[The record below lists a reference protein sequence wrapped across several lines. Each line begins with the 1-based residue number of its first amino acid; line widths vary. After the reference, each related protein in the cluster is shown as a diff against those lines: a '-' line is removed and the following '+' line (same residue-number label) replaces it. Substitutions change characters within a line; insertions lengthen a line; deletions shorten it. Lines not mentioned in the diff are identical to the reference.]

1 MINNDYLVD
10 TEWCD
15 DSGTNCDFLPIKDHP
30 HLGFKNF
37 KYKHIAEQY
46 YGIQLKLSKFNLA
59 PQLET
64 EICKIPYYY
73 DREFLNYWLPSE
85 TATNWGFITH
95 KALLLDDNEQPTYKL
110 QTLVDT
116 IYDKT
121 GMRFWDCHWNNIG
134 YINKDELV
142 CIDTGEE
149 SFIELHNAWGYEN
162 PGPIGFV

>member
-1 MINNDYLVD
+1 MINDDYWID

-15 DSGTNCDFLPIKDHP
+15 DSGTHCDFLPIKDHP

-46 YGIQLKLSKFNLA
+46 YGIQLKLCKFNLA

-64 EICKIPYYY
+64 ELCKVPYYY
-73 DREFLNYWLPSE
+73 DRELIKYWTPSE
-85 TATNWGFITH
+85 TTTNWGFITH
-95 KALLLDDNEQPTYKL
+95 KALLLDNGEEPVYKL
-110 QTLVDT
+110 QKLVDT

-121 GMRFWDCHWNNIG
+121 GMRFWDCHWSNVG

-142 CIDTGEE
+142 CIDTGKE
-149 SFIELHNAWGYEN
+149 SFSEVHNAWGYEN